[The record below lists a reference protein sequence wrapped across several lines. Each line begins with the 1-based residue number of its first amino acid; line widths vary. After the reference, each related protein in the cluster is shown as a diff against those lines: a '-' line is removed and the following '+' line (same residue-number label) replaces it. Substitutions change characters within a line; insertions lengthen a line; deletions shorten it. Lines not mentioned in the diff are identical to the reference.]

1 MAIYKSNIVNINL
14 EAGSIFRSFLN
25 NSIGY
30 KDDDADR
37 FGVRVFRDSE
47 PVDLSGLS
55 CQAVFMA
62 PNGVNIAL
70 TSYGYVSGNEA
81 YVTLP
86 PACYDYEGQFC
97 LAIKLV
103 GGGVTSTVRIVDGM
117 VENTGASGTVTPTS
131 AVPTYQEILATY
143 DAMVAATSAA
153 NLAIA
158 EEFDATKAYPSG
170 KFLINDGNLYRL
182 TADHAAGTTW
192 ANTSKVSTNFGDEL
206 QGLKSA
212 FKNTNTVINVK
223 KYGASGSDQSTIGN
237 LVSGSNEVL
246 LLDIKDFKVGDGVLI
261 SGGGA
266 PCKEVLALVF
276 ENAPTSTGNIE
287 LYLPNE
293 SSSLLYAQAKK
304 ETVTAVL
311 SGTVTRDG
319 FVSVIV
325 DGIDYEIQVDNGD
338 DAETVASKIRGYYF
352 EGWGEYDAEAKTHT
366 NGGSGNTVILEAN
379 AAGNR
384 RRTLFYDNGVGITF
398 TVTYDKGNLTT
409 PQALCNTLRNR
420 TFTNW
425 VACGYTN
432 SNVVFFV
439 AKTTGTSYKEGVK
452 ASVYSANVGIKS
464 RMDYAQYGDYL
475 VSEITAIDGN
485 KITVSDSFTN
495 TITAAYIGHDDT
507 EAIKDCVELAQ
518 GKQLYFPDGTY
529 MLSDELVPYAN
540 TSLVGESHNSTLKFQ
555 CVGINGIVFNAN
567 ADNCD
572 VQNLSIVNICS
583 PDAYFGEDIET
594 RGVWINAAKN
604 TKVENCIFDNCDDAA
619 VADNYGENNA
629 IVGNFIKNTSEGS
642 GIELLKTKH
651 SIVYKNVLMYSA
663 QHGVRVCGVID
674 GKVSH
679 NTLHFNDDGISVQG
693 FSDRVTVLQKSQG
706 FIISENH
713 ILDCVTDGIVV
724 FNQAINGMIKNNYV
738 DKLLND
744 TEHNGINIKFNGLVN
759 YVRDIVF
766 DGNTIKGYPRIIY
779 IDGKCRNLQFIRNI
793 LYPWRDGETSDFA
806 VNMNNYT
813 NGGIT
818 NVIFKDNYIVSEC
831 LNKYGIRLF
840 TGSADTLINVHS
852 NTFVMRMSPS
862 ENIQNHAIYNVS
874 VGSYPNI
881 LKSKYGDVDT
891 NIYIMR

>member
-1 MAIYKSNIVNINL
+1 MSVTIKHVKMA
-14 EAGSIFRSFLN
+14 F
-25 NSIGY
+25 
-30 KDDDADR
+30 KDPTTNEYTPIDAIADR
-37 FGVRVFRDSE
+37 TTDQLVSEIQSEGAAQVSAIEAKGQQTRDSIPE
-47 PVDLSGLS
+47 DYSELSDEVEDLS
-55 CQAVFMA
+55 
-62 PNGVNIAL
+62 N
-70 TSYGYVSGNEA
+70 
-81 YVTLP
+81 
-86 PACYDYEGQFC
+86 
-97 LAIKLV
+97 
-103 GGGVTSTVRIVDGM
+103 
-117 VENTGASGTVTPTS
+117 
-131 AVPTYQEILATY
+131 
-143 DAMVAATSAA
+143 
-153 NLAIA
+153 
-158 EEFDATKAYPSG
+158 
-170 KFLINDGNLYRL
+170 
-182 TADHAAGTTW
+182 
-192 ANTSKVSTNFGDEL
+192 
-206 QGLKSA
+206 A

-223 KYGASGSDQSTIGN
+223 KYGASGSNLSTVGN

-304 ETVTAVL
+304 ETVTAVI
-311 SGTVTRDG
+311 SGTVTSNG
-319 FVSVIV
+319 FISVIV
-325 DGIDYEIQVDNGD
+325 DGVDYEIQVSNGD
-338 DAETVASKIRGYYF
+338 TAENVASKIREFYF
-352 EGWGEYDAEAKTHT
+352 EGWGSYDPVTKTHT
-366 NGGSGNTVILEAN
+366 NGGSGNTVVLEAN
-379 AAGNR
+379 EPGNR
-384 RRTLFYDNGVGITF
+384 RRTLFYNNGLGVSF
-398 TVTYDKGNLTT
+398 TVTYDKGIITT

-420 TFTNW
+420 TFNNW
-425 VACGYTN
+425 VVCGYNN

-439 AKTTGTSYKEGVK
+439 AKTTGTSFKEGIK

-464 RMDYAQYGDYL
+464 RIDYVQYGDYL
-475 VSEITAIDGN
+475 ISEITAIDGN

-507 EAIKDCVELAQ
+507 KVIKNCVELAQ

-540 TSLVGESHNSTLKFQ
+540 TSIVGESHNSTLKYQ

-567 ADNCD
+567 VDNCD

-583 PDAYFGEDIET
+583 PDAYFGLDTEY

-604 TKVENCIFDNCDDAA
+604 TKVENCIFNNCDDAA
-619 VADNYGENNA
+619 IADNYGENNA

-642 GIELLKTKH
+642 GIELLKTKY
-651 SIVYKNVLMYSA
+651 SIVDKNVVMYSA
-663 QHGVRVCGVID
+663 QHGVRVCGVIN
-674 GKVSH
+674 GKVTH
-679 NTLHFNDDGISVQG
+679 NTLQFNDDGISVQG
-693 FSDRVTVLQKSQG
+693 FSDQVTILQKSQG

-724 FNQAINGMIKNNYV
+724 FNQSVNGIVKNNYIN
-738 DKLLND
+738 KLLND
-744 TEHNGINIKFNGLVN
+744 TEHNGIYIKFVSFVN

-766 DGNTIKGYPRIIY
+766 DGNIVKGYPRIIY
-779 IDGKCRNLQFIRNI
+779 VDGKCMNIRFIGNA

-806 VNMNNYT
+806 VNLNNYN

-818 NVIFKDNYIVSEC
+818 NVIFKDNFIVSEC

-840 TGSADTLINVHS
+840 SGSADTLVNVHS

-862 ENIQNHAIYNVS
+862 ENIQNHAIYNVAA
-874 VGSYPNI
+874 GTYPNI

-891 NIYIMR
+891 NIYIQR